1 MMWPIRKPR
10 AKTPD
15 TRGYAICTVPR
26 SGSNFVGQVLA
37 STGLLGRPLEY
48 FNGPGRRHFEDP
60 TFPDDPEMQIGRI
73 LSDGATPNGIYAVKL
88 FPFQLDA
95 VQERI
100 KWTSLLPQLH
110 FVHLVRRDMLA
121 QALSWSRA
129 IQTVQYRHDQ
139 VPQATPNYDATHIL
153 KCLHDIAR
161 LNARWEVYFA
171 TNGISPLEMVYED
184 ILANPQRGV
193 EEVAR
198 LFDLPSLPMAD
209 MTKITLQRQSD
220 ELSEQWRQRF
230 LADAGNRDKI
240 SDLMP

>member
-1 MMWPIRKPR
+1 MIWPFRRSGGK
-10 AKTPD
+10 APD
-15 TRGYAICTVPR
+15 MRGYAICTIPR

-37 STGLLGRPLEY
+37 STEMLGRPLEY

-60 TFPDDPEMQIGRI
+60 TYPDDPEQQVGRI
-73 LSDGATPNGIYAVKL
+73 LSDGATPNGIYALKL

-95 VQERI
+95 VQDKI
-100 KWTSLLPQLH
+100 SWSSMLPQLR
-110 FVHLVRRDMLA
+110 FVHLVRRDLLG
-121 QALSWSRA
+121 QAVSWSRA
-129 IQTVQYRHDQ
+129 IQTTQYRHNQ
-139 VPQATPNYDATHIL
+139 VPQASPDYDASHIL

-171 TNGISPLEMVYED
+171 TNGISPLKLVYED
-184 ILANPQRGV
+184 ILADPQRGA
-193 EEVAR
+193 EDVAL
-198 LFDLPSLPMAD
+198 LFGLPSPPLVD

-220 ELSEQWRQRF
+220 DLSDQWRRRF